1 MRGGSFDQVMI
12 LLNGINVTDP
22 QTGHYGLNLPVDLAS
37 VERIE
42 ILRGPAA
49 RVHGPNAFD
58 GAINFVTKSGSE
70 NKVSAQ
76 LTAGDHGLY
85 NLHAGLSHRKGAFG
99 NYFSAQKG
107 ASDGYIDN
115 TDFDI
120 LNLRSEEH
128 TSELQSREN
137 LVC

>member
-1 MRGGSFDQVMI
+1 CAPE
-12 LLNGINVTDP
+12 INTLSLHDA
-22 QTGHYGLNLPVDLAS
+22 LP
-37 VERIE
+37 I
-42 ILRGPAA
+42 
-49 RVHGPNAFD
+49 FD